1 MGTEKKDDVISTDQT
16 EIVEENVESV
26 ENTEETKDVE
36 EVREEEKEQEV
47 EATKEEEVKEDSKE
61 EDVKDESKTA
71 SVGEGMSFGN
81 KLEQTKQVE
90 KKSKEK
96 KADKEEKKAD
106 KEDEKEKAKLDNSKS
121 HITLIAVA
129 LALVISL
136 FVVIPFI
143 TDKNSKSANETTKEV
158 SNSVNITVLT
168 DALAQLKTKDNYI
181 ISTYVQAPMGNTSYI
196 EYVTPEMSAT
206 LVDDANIETAYQAQD
221 LTQAN
226 YRVND
231 VIKDGHLYF
240 VYDNTDED
248 GNAVTEIYQAPDNY
262 AKECSA
268 RRYMFFDWMKDNLT
282 DLEYVENTETDLG
295 NGTVSMDVYKATLSS
310 DAVKRILGN
319 GTYTLYKMVQDTTE
333 NEGLKK
339 LMGWLADDIEFTLVY
354 SDANA
359 LFGIVDGSLAY
370 VNLEIGGLGSKMYV
384 TKCFIEDTT
393 VASKVT
399 IPELTNVVSYEDLYA
414 DYGNMALEYDSM
426 EDMYNALYYGN
437 NFTEE
442 QLQEILDNAVQGAEE
457 SQGTDIETEV
467 NLDGESSTE
476 SDATTESS
484 TESDATTESATESTT
499 ESATEE
505 TSN

>member
-26 ENTEETKDVE
+26 ENTEETKEVE
-36 EVREEEKEQEV
+36 EVREEEKEVEETKKEEV
-47 EATKEEEVKEDSKE
+47 KEEEVEEVKENSKE
-61 EDVKDESKTA
+61 EEVEDESKTA
-71 SVGEGMSFGN
+71 SVGKGMSFGN
-81 KLEQTKQVE
+81 KLEQTKQAE

-96 KADKEEKKAD
+96 KADREE
-106 KEDEKEKAKLDNSKS
+106 EKEKAKSDNSKS

-143 TDKNSKSANETTKEV
+143 TDKNSKSAKETTKEV

-181 ISTYVQAPMGNTSYI
+181 ISTFVQAPMGNTSYI

-339 LMGWLADDIEFTLVY
+339 LMGWLADDIDFTLVY

-467 NLDGESSTE
+467 NLDGEGSTE

-484 TESDATTESATESTT
+484 TESDATTESVTESTT

>member
-26 ENTEETKDVE
+26 ENTEETKEVE
-36 EVREEEKEQEV
+36 EVKEEKEEKEV
-47 EATKEEEVKEDSKE
+47 EEIKEIEETKEEEVKEDSKE
-61 EDVKDESKTA
+61 EEVEDESKTA

-81 KLEQTKQVE
+81 KLEQTKQAE

-96 KADKEEKKAD
+96 KADKEE
-106 KEDEKEKAKLDNSKS
+106 EKEKAKSDNSKS

-136 FVVIPFI
+136 FVIVPFI
-143 TDKNSKSANETTKEV
+143 TDKNSKSAKETTKEV

-467 NLDGESSTE
+467 NLDGEDSTE
-476 SDATTESS
+476 SDATTES
-484 TESDATTESATESTT
+484 TTESVTESTT